1 MVVEAQET
9 SDSGLPLVR
18 AMLAGDQGA
27 FDEFV
32 RSQDR
37 LVRGVIYG
45 ILGDADRVDD
55 VSQQVWATVWQQI
68 GTLQDAACWKSWLYR
83 MARNAALDA
92 GREITRRRK
101 LSRAVAEQARPS
113 VDGRANHG
121 STVSDEQRDM
131 LMDAVKSLSALYR
144 EPFVL
149 RHLEG
154 WSYRQIADML
164 DMPID
169 TVETR
174 LVRAR
179 RQLREA
185 LKGRLWE

>member
-1 MVVEAQET
+1 
-9 SDSGLPLVR
+9 
-18 AMLAGDQGA
+18 MLAGDQRA

-45 ILGDADRVDD
+45 ILGDSDRVDD

-101 LSRAVAEQARPS
+101 LSRAVAEQVRPS
-113 VDGRANHG
+113 VNGRANHG
-121 STVSDEQRDM
+121 STVSGEQRDM

-154 WSYRQIADML
+154 WSYRQIADLL

-179 RQLREA
+179 RQLRET